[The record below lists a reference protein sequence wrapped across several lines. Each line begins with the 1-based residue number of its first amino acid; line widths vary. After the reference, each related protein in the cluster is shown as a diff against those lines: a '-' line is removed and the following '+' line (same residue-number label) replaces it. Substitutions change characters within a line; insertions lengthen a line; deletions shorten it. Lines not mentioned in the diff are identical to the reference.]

1 MTQAQRV
8 EFLRKFYELTDGE
21 LNTHVKAR
29 EEVGEPLG
37 FDQKTVD
44 KIVQYWEDEGW
55 IRWARMGYIE
65 FTRPG
70 RRAARDLF
78 EQEAAGSE
86 VPPGQPIGFRP

>member
-37 FDQKTVD
+37 FDQKTAD
-44 KIVQYWEDEGW
+44 KIVQHWEDEG
-55 IRWARMGYIE
+55 
-65 FTRPG
+65 
-70 RRAARDLF
+70 
-78 EQEAAGSE
+78 
-86 VPPGQPIGFRP
+86 

>member
-37 FDQKTVD
+37 FDQKTGD

-65 FTRPG
+65 FTRPWRSG
-70 RRAARDLF
+70 TSASSSRRSA
-78 EQEAAGSE
+78 QAAGA
-86 VPPGQPIGFRP
+86 RP